1 MSQQHGTIA
10 VREERDPLHA
20 VKTVGFAK
28 AMLREAAK
36 VVLPTSGEPVKIRV
50 GLHSGWVGAGGGI
63 RRAWPVG
70 LWAGDAP
77 TPKSELH
84 PSL

>member
-1 MSQQHGTIA
+1 MSTLLDAVVCRADVVAGGLVSKAGCGSMA
-10 VREERDPLHA
+10 VREGCDPLHS

-50 GLHSGWVGAGGGI
+50 GLHSGWVGG
-63 RRAWPVG
+63 
-70 LWAGDAP
+70 
-77 TPKSELH
+77 
-84 PSL
+84 